1 MKNILLSANSSWY
14 LYNFRYSTI
23 IEALDR
29 GYQVTCLSPEDSYSK
44 KLIKLGCLHH
54 PISFQSKTT
63 NPLLELALIVKF
75 FWAYFR
81 IKPNIVFHFTV
92 KNNIYGTF
100 AAAIHG
106 IPTVNNISGMG
117 TAFLKKN
124 FLSSLVLFL
133 YKLSQRFAKK
143 IFCQNIEDLNF
154 LIKNRI
160 ASESKLILIPGSGVN
175 TSKFHPNLK
184 DSHKQSNNNKEFT
197 FLYAGRMLYDK
208 GLRELIEAFKSLNF
222 PEMKCNLILC
232 GFLDVD
238 NISAITESDL
248 KVWEKISGVEW
259 IGPSDNVELI
269 MARADCVVLPSYREG
284 MPKSLLEAGAM
295 GLPVIATNVPGCRS
309 IVKNELNGYLCEP
322 YSSESLKDAM
332 TKIINLDKEGLIEM
346 GVFAR
351 NRVVKDFDEQLVINF
366 FFEVLQD
373 YS

>member
-23 IEALDR
+23 IQALER

-44 KLIKLGCLHH
+44 KLIRLGCLHH
-54 PISFQSKTT
+54 PINFQSKTT
-63 NPLLELALIVKF
+63 NPLLELALIAKL
-75 FWAYFR
+75 FWAYFK

-92 KNNIYGTF
+92 KNNIYGTL
-100 AAAIHG
+100 AAAAQG
-106 IPTVNNISGMG
+106 IPIVNNISGMG

-133 YKLSQRFAKK
+133 YKLSQRFAQK
-143 IFCQNIEDLNF
+143 IFCQNAEDLNF
-154 LIKNRI
+154 LIKNNI
-160 ASESKLILIPGSGVN
+160 ACESKLILIPGSGVN
-175 TSKFHPNLK
+175 TSKFHPNLR
-184 DSHKQSNNNKEFT
+184 DSHKKSNSSNEFT

-208 GLRELIEAFKSLNF
+208 GLGELIEAFKSLKV
-222 PEMKCNLILC
+222 PEIKCNLILC

-238 NISAITESDL
+238 NISAITKSDI
-248 KVWEKISGVEW
+248 KAWEKISGVEW

-309 IVKNELNGYLCEP
+309 IVKNEFNGYLCEP

-332 TKIINLDKEGLIEM
+332 TKIINLDKDRLTKM
-346 GVFAR
+346 GAFAR
-351 NRVVKDFDEQLVINF
+351 NRVLKDFDEQIVLNF
-366 FFEVLQD
+366 FFEVLQEN
-373 YS
+373 S